1 MLFQEHLIKL
11 VSEPRFSTASFAVVI
26 MIEQP
31 FTWYAQY
38 RLLPFIV
45 NLVRLT
51 AFIQRVQHTPA
62 SPQPASPQPPSPGSW
77 KLDTDQDVPLTPTF
91 IK

>member
-11 VSEPRFSTASFAVVI
+11 VSEPRFSTVSFAVVI

-62 SPQPASPQPPSPGSW
+62 SPQPPSPGSW